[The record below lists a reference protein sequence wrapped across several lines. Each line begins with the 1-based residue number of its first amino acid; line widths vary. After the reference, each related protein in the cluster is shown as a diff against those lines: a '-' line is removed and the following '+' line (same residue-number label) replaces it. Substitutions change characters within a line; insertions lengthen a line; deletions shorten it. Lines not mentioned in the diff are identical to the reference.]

1 MKCVIHGSGGVGGY
15 YGGCLARAGHE
26 VFFIARGAHLEA
38 IQQQG
43 LSIKSAKGDFRIE
56 TPKSGER
63 CDPNFDPD
71 LVIVAVKSWQL
82 PEITEEIKNYCTP
95 STLILPLQNGADAS
109 DIFADVDL
117 LSLSDYEDL
126 PDELNQ
132 HFPGFRNAAKN
143 SIRCSGNR
151 PNPAGGNKNQHLPPK
166 LFLDIDK
173 RFCINSRS

>member
-63 CDPNFDPD
+63 CDPNFYPD

-95 STLILPLQNGADAS
+95 STLILPLQNGANAS
-109 DIFADVDL
+109 DILADTLGPERVL
-117 LSLSDYEDL
+117 
-126 PDELNQ
+126 
-132 HFPGFRNAAKN
+132 
-143 SIRCSGNR
+143 
-151 PNPAGGNKNQHLPPK
+151 GGLTKISQ
-166 LFLDIDK
+166 D
-173 RFCINSRS
+173 RSSRSHQPFYRSHIHRFWRILPGSSISKCTGFTQ

>member
-38 IQQQG
+38 IQKQG

-82 PEITEEIKNYCTP
+82 SEITEEIKNYCTP

-109 DIFADVDL
+109 DI
-117 LSLSDYEDL
+117 LSNTLGPERVLGGLTKIFSKIEA
-126 PDELNQ
+126 PGVIN
-132 HFPGFRNAAKN
+132 HFTGAT
-143 SIRCSGNR
+143 
-151 PNPAGGNKNQHLPPK
+151 
-166 LFLDIDK
+166 
-173 RFCINSRS
+173 